1 MRTAGTG
8 PRTGT
13 RNAELGL
20 AAVMRAAAPKLGS
33 RSAHRILALRIHI

>member
-13 RNAELGL
+13 RDAELGL
-20 AAVMRAAAPKLGS
+20 AAVMRAAVPKLDSQSASGS
-33 RSAHRILALRIHI
+33 